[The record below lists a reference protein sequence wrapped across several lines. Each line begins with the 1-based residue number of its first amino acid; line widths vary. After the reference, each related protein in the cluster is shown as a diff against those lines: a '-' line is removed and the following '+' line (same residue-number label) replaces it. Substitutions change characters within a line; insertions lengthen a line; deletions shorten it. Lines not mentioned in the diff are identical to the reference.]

1 LILTKLIIIIN
12 ISLIQCIANNK
23 QLKLFNHSDLFS
35 LNILKLNLFSFIRRN
50 CIINIDKYINQIIPQ
65 QKLILNEIKPDIIL
79 PQVSIFRQKSLIRY
93 ISYNI
98 GYQINEYILF
108 ICTDQD
114 GKIVYDG
121 KILLNDLNF
130 RKILYNLLLNNVKHV
145 LIVNNLLNWSTKIE
159 KQELFDAK
167 FISDLEDFLN
177 ASCITVI
184 DYLIIVKNKVYSF
197 KQQK

>member
-1 LILTKLIIIIN
+1 MILTKLIIIIN

>member
-1 LILTKLIIIIN
+1 
-12 ISLIQCIANNK
+12 
-23 QLKLFNHSDLFS
+23 
-35 LNILKLNLFSFIRRN
+35 
-50 CIINIDKYINQIIPQ
+50 
-65 QKLILNEIKPDIIL
+65 
-79 PQVSIFRQKSLIRY
+79 
-93 ISYNI
+93 
-98 GYQINEYILF
+98 
-108 ICTDQD
+108 
-114 GKIVYDG
+114 VYDG